1 MTLVKN
7 LLNLVVKTYYMEH
20 NYLDTAKQW
29 LSDSFD
35 VATRT
40 EVASLING
48 DQKELEDR
56 FYRMLEFGTGGLR
69 GIMGVGTN
77 RMNKYVVAMATQGLS
92 NYLKKNFTDKE
103 QIKVVIAYDSRNNST
118 EFAKITSDV
127 FLANGIY
134 VYLFENLRPT
144 PELSF
149 AIRYLGCQAGIMVT
163 ASHNPKEY
171 NGYKVFWEDG
181 AQITAPHDKNII
193 EEVQKITDPSQV
205 EKGDGLNY
213 PQLIG
218 AEVDN
223 AFLDSVL
230 SLTLSPESI
239 QRHSDLKIVYTPLHG
254 TGVFLVPKALAQIGF
269 KNVYHVESQDVLDG
283 NFPTVASPNPE
294 ETTAMKLALEKADL
308 VGADLVL
315 ATDPDAD
322 RVGVA
327 IRDDKGELM
336 LLNGNQTASI
346 LTNYLLTRWHQLG
359 KLNET
364 TYMVKTIVTTELM
377 KAIADK
383 YGVKMYNVLTG
394 FKYIAQIVRENE
406 GKGTFIGG
414 GEESNGFNVG
424 EFVRDKDA
432 VIACSMVAECAAW
445 LADQGKTLYDYL
457 QDIYKEFGYYKESLI
472 SIYKTGKDGAE
483 QIQNIMKNLRETP
496 PTELDGDK
504 VVKVIDYLDSEAT
517 GLPKSNVLQF
527 YTESGSV
534 VSARPSGTEPKIKFY
549 FGAKGDDA
557 NQKVAKLAEIFKGL

>member
-218 AEVDN
+218 AEVDK

-294 ETTAMKLALEKADL
+294 ETSAMKLALEKADL

-346 LTNYLLTRWHQLG
+346 LTNYL
-359 KLNET
+359 
-364 TYMVKTIVTTELM
+364 
-377 KAIADK
+377 
-383 YGVKMYNVLTG
+383 TG
-394 FKYIAQIVRENE
+394 SPI
-406 GKGTFIGG
+406 
-414 GEESNGFNVG
+414 
-424 EFVRDKDA
+424 
-432 VIACSMVAECAAW
+432 
-445 LADQGKTLYDYL
+445 
-457 QDIYKEFGYYKESLI
+457 
-472 SIYKTGKDGAE
+472 
-483 QIQNIMKNLRETP
+483 
-496 PTELDGDK
+496 
-504 VVKVIDYLDSEAT
+504 
-517 GLPKSNVLQF
+517 
-527 YTESGSV
+527 
-534 VSARPSGTEPKIKFY
+534 
-549 FGAKGDDA
+549 
-557 NQKVAKLAEIFKGL
+557 